1 VSLRVGMKRRE
12 LLRRGLMVG
21 AALSPLRATAIATLV
36 GRVTEAG
43 TGHLLPCSVRIETND
58 GLVIKE
64 NEGYQSGFRSSGEFR
79 KQLSPGKITVTI
91 SRGFDYVAVRKEVV
105 LTAGQAFELDVQL
118 SRRTALRSQGWYC
131 GDNHD
136 HMIHGESRI
145 LVDFDYVALAGRAE
159 GLDYLSVA
167 QRWNLPRPTSEAIER
182 ECSKV
187 STADF
192 LLTWNLETPKNYFR
206 GDVTHCLGH
215 GWCVGIQGRTRNG
228 LDAVVEFMAMNAG
241 DFQREKT
248 PVPNFD
254 THALIHDLGGIVAY
268 THPCR
273 SSYGRWGGR
282 DDYPVEEHKF
292 ISNLAQEL
300 PFDTIAG
307 PTYDTVD
314 ILMQTR
320 EREVN
325 RMGQQLWFMLLN
337 KGYRIPGTASSD
349 ATFDN
354 PGHALPG
361 AVRVYTHLG
370 EPFSMAA
377 LVSAMKSGRN
387 FVTSGPLLTIEFG
400 GLGPGAVIPV
410 SSRTPGKLR
419 VQAWAAGHSNEYL
432 TVVEIIRN
440 GEVFRRFDLD
450 SRNIDFLVE
459 LPIEETAT
467 AWYIARCQGSSE
479 HEVAI
484 TNPIYF
490 EGPDYEAPVPQA
502 ATVIVQVR
510 DARTQAPLSARY
522 EVIEMTGRTP
532 SVRSSGNI
540 RDGQGK
546 VQMPAT
552 ARLRVQSEGYSLQTK
567 SVFLDQANVLD
578 ATLNYHAK
586 QLLDWNTYETIRAQ
600 LRDSRLSFDLQT
612 IHS

>member
-1 VSLRVGMKRRE
+1 VSLRVGMERRE
-12 LLRRGLMVG
+12 LLRQGLLLG
-21 AALSPLRATAIATLV
+21 AVLHPLRATATATLV

-43 TGHLLPCSVRIETND
+43 TGNVLPCSVRIETND
-58 GLVIKE
+58 GLVVKE
-64 NEGYQSGFRSSGEFR
+64 NEGYQLGFRSSGEFR
-79 KQLSPGKITVTI
+79 KELPPGQVTVTI
-91 SRGFDYVAVRKEVV
+91 SRGFDYVAVRKDVV
-105 LTAGQAFELDVQL
+105 LTTGQPFELEVQL
-118 SRRTALRSQGWYC
+118 LRRTALRSQGWYC

-167 QRWNLPRPTSEAIER
+167 QRWNLPNPTSEAIER

-192 LLTWNLETPKNYFR
+192 LLTWNMETPKNYFR
-206 GDVTHCLGH
+206 GDVSHCLGH
-215 GWCVGIQGRTRNG
+215 GWCLGIRGHTRDG
-228 LDAVVEFMAMNAG
+228 LDAVAEFMAMNAG

-254 THALIHDLGGIVAY
+254 THALVHDLGGMVAY

-282 DDYPVEEHKF
+282 ADYPIEEHKF

-307 PTYDTVD
+307 PTYDTID

-361 AVRVYTHLG
+361 AVRVYTHLE
-370 EPFSMAA
+370 EPFSIAA
-377 LVSAMKSGRN
+377 LVRATKAGRN

-400 GLGPGAVIPV
+400 AFGPGAVIPV
-410 SSRTPGKLR
+410 SSQRQGKLR
-419 VQAWAAGHSNEYL
+419 VQAWASGHSNEFL
-432 TVVEIIRN
+432 TAVEIIRN

-450 SRNIDFLVE
+450 SRKTAFLVD
-459 LPIEETAT
+459 LPISETAT
-467 AWYIARCQGSSE
+467 AWYVARCQGSSE
-479 HEVAI
+479 DEVAI

-490 EGPDYEAPVPQA
+490 EGPDYQAPVPEPA
-502 ATVIVQVR
+502 MVTVHVR
-510 DARTQAPLSARY
+510 DARTRDPLAAHY

-532 SVRSSGNI
+532 SLKSSGDL

-552 ARLRVQSEGYSLQTK
+552 ARLRVHSEGYSPQTK
-567 SVFLDQANVLD
+567 SVFLDQENLLD
-578 ATLNYHAK
+578 ATLNSHAE
-586 QLLDWNTYETIRAQ
+586 QLLDWNTYETIRTQ
-600 LRDSRLSFDLQT
+600 LRNSRLSFDLQM